1 MNAPPPTAQE
11 TRQVAVLD
19 IGTRAIRLDV
29 AELGSAGAMR
39 ILESLQRAVP
49 LGKEAFGTGH
59 IDRASIEE
67 CVQILRGFR
76 HVMREYGIL
85 QPNQIRAV
93 ATSSVREADNAEA
106 FLDRI
111 YIATGIAVD
120 VLEDAEVEHL
130 IYLAIDDL
138 FEQEPLL
145 REGRALVVEAGGGST
160 RLLLI
165 QEGYVTE
172 SAAFRLGTLRLREI
186 VEELAV
192 PTDRRGALMD
202 QHIQRT
208 ISQIQETVTTRNVPR
223 LVALAGDSETAMR
236 KLLPQWTA
244 AAYTRLSLS
253 AFAPAEELAA
263 VSPDELMR
271 RYHLPPD
278 EAETAG
284 PALLI
289 YDRIAR
295 AFQVQEL
302 LITNRSM
309 RRGLLMKMAG
319 APAAAARFGEQLVHS
334 ALTLGHKYRF
344 DERHAGQVA
353 ELAVRLFQELRTE
366 HGLDEH
372 YEMLLRT
379 AAILHDIGT
388 FVSSTAHHK
397 HSMYLIMHS
406 ELFGLARR
414 DTMLIALAARYHR
427 RATPRATHPE
437 YTGLDH
443 DTRLAVN
450 KLAAILRVAD
460 ALDRSHLQQ
469 VRHMTCMREPQR
481 LVITVAGVDDLP
493 LERQALQDKANLFA
507 EVFGMEVV
515 LRTTPTPRGH
525 GFEG

>member
-1 MNAPPPTAQE
+1 MNAPHPTAGE
-11 TRQVAVLD
+11 ARQVAVLD

-29 AELGSAGAMR
+29 AELGPGGTMR
-39 ILESLQRAVP
+39 ILESLQQAVP

-59 IDRASIEE
+59 LDQASIEE

-76 HVMREYGIL
+76 HVLREYGIL
-85 QPNQIRAV
+85 QPHQIQAV

-111 YIATGIAVD
+111 YIATGIAVN
-120 VLEDAEVEHL
+120 VLEDGEVEHL
-130 IYLAIDDL
+130 VYLAIDDL
-138 FEQEPLL
+138 FAQEPWL
-145 REGRALVVEAGGGST
+145 RQGRALVVEAGGGST
-160 RLLLI
+160 RLLLM

-172 SAAFRLGTLRLREI
+172 SAAFRLGTLRLRE
-186 VEELAV
+186 VVDELAV
-192 PTDRRGALMD
+192 PAERRGALMD

-208 ISQIQETVTTRNVPR
+208 INQIHETVTARDVPR

-236 KLLPQWTA
+236 QVLPPWTA
-244 AAYTRLSLS
+244 ATYTRLSLS
-253 AFAPAEELAA
+253 AFTLAEALAA
-263 VSPDELMR
+263 ASPDELMR

-295 AFQVQEL
+295 AFHAQEL

-309 RRGLLMKMAG
+309 RRGLLIKMAG
-319 APAAAARFGEQLVHS
+319 APAAAARFGEQLAHA
-334 ALTLGHKYRF
+334 ALALGHKYRF
-344 DERHAGQVA
+344 DERHATHVA
-353 ELAVRLFQELRTE
+353 ALAVRLFRELREE
-366 HGLDEH
+366 HGLNEN

-388 FVSSTAHHK
+388 FVSTTAHHK

-443 DTRLAVN
+443 ETRLAVN
-450 KLAAILRVAD
+450 KLAALLRVAD

-469 VRHMTCMREPQR
+469 VRDITCTREPQR
-481 LVITVAGVDDLP
+481 FVITVTGVDDLP
-493 LERQALQDKANLFA
+493 LERQALQDKGNLFA

-515 LRTTPTPRGH
+515 LRTTATPRGPR
-525 GFEG
+525 FEG